1 MPTADICVTSVQADA
16 SQVAV
21 PLHAF
26 DPVAPEEGSNWL
38 FGSLP
43 REAVCTENL
52 TPWLKLL
59 PCQGRQ
65 GLTQLMDRPTLYGA
79 SFHAMT
85 VHLKVHTQTDNTCS
99 PDAASSGSCPSGIS
113 DTSSSGRQRQGNAGH
128 GDATS
133 TATLTQTL
141 TLVLRPEQLHK
152 DDQGTAT
159 STQLGKVM
167 HRDIDL
173 QRLFNVPGVAAC
185 SKASHTYVYFH
196 LCKPLLAEVALRDD
210 AQELQAVD
218 NKLYSVAPTPDAVV
232 SSSSG
237 TFAMW
242 NVTGAQQAG
251 WRDTQSEQCLQPSM
265 TWHQQP
271 EHWKAQTPPVQ
282 VGITV
287 NALHLLSSCLALALK
302 LPLYLHSSLLRIRT
316 SIFWILVNQTMIS
329 NRN

>member
-1 MPTADICVTSVQADA
+1 MHRIPMYALFLPRLQADA

-26 DPVAPEEGSNWL
+26 DPVTPDEGSNWL

-79 SFHAMT
+79 SFHAMK
-85 VHLKVHTQTDNTCS
+85 VNLKVHTQPNNTCS
-99 PDAASSGSCPSGIS
+99 PDAASSGTCPSGIS
-113 DTSSSGRQRQGNAGH
+113 GTLSTAQQWQSNVGQSDTA
-128 GDATS
+128 S

-141 TLVLRPEQLHK
+141 TLVLRPDQLHK
-152 DDQGTAT
+152 DDHIT
-159 STQLGKVM
+159 STSSQLGQAV
-167 HRDIDL
+167 HQNLDFQL
-173 QRLFNVPGVAAC
+173 LFNAPGVAAC

-196 LCKPLLAEVALRDD
+196 LSKTFTANVALRSNATD
-210 AQELQAVD
+210 LQSVD
-218 NKLYSVAPTPDAVV
+218 NKLHSVAPMPDAVV

-237 TFAMW
+237 IFAVW
-242 NVTGAQQAG
+242 NLTAG
-251 WRDTQSEQCLQPSM
+251 LAGRPDTPSEQCLQPSL

-271 EHWKAQTPPVQ
+271 QHWTAANPPVQ
-282 VGITV
+282 VCVKTRAW
-287 NALHLLSSCLALALK
+287 NMH
-302 LPLYLHSSLLRIRT
+302 
-316 SIFWILVNQTMIS
+316 
-329 NRN
+329 